1 MSLVQ
6 GNTAG
11 AMGSFFG
18 IAKDMFGAN
27 RTHEKAK
34 KTKGS
39 SADVIQ
45 WSGCKDDQTVR
56 GIDGHTGWV
65 IDDTLIGQCGH
76 RPDGGVH
83 CRTSKRTV

>member
-11 AMGSFFG
+11 AMGSFFA

-45 WSGCKDDQTVR
+45 
-56 GIDGHTGWV
+56 
-65 IDDTLIGQCGH
+65 
-76 RPDGGVH
+76 
-83 CRTSKRTV
+83 